1 MHPSEFARATPDK
14 AAIIMA
20 GSGQTVTFAQFE
32 ARSNQGAHLLRGAGL
47 QPGAVVA
54 LMLENDARYLEI
66 TCAAHR
72 AGLYFVCLSTRLAP
86 AEIAYILQDSGAQ
99 MLIASGTLAPLL
111 HAVADAAPA
120 LRYTLGPAVP
130 GWQAWEEAT
139 AALPITPIADERA
152 GIDML
157 YSSGTTGRPK
167 GIKPPLPADPAI
179 TTLSPLGTVCA
190 RLGFGADTIYLN
202 PAPLYHAAPL
212 RWCRE
217 VLALGGTVVIMEKF
231 DPEAALALIE
241 RHRVTHSQ
249 WVPTHFVRMLK
260 LPEEARAR
268 YDYSSL
274 RLAIHA
280 AAPCP
285 VPVKQAMIDWWGPIL
300 MEYYSGTEAIGMT
313 LITAP
318 EWLAHPGSVGRAMIG
333 TLYICDE
340 DDNPLPPRQEGLVC
354 FADGP
359 TFAYHNDPEKTAA
372 AHNRHGWATFG
383 DVGWLDEEGY
393 LYLTDRKSFMIISG
407 GVNIYPQEIENAL
420 VVHPR
425 IADAAV
431 VGAPDAEMGECVV
444 AVIQPMDM
452 ADATPA
458 FAQEVIDWLRQ
469 QLSGVKIPRRV
480 EFMAEL
486 PRHPTGKL
494 YKRLLHDR
502 YRQPGAAPET
512 LLSLR

>member
-1 MHPSEFARATPDK
+1 MLLARRSPAMARVCKGAPSRNRAARNERLSMHPSEFARATPDK

-20 GSGQTVTFAQFE
+20 GSGETVTFAQLE

-86 AEIAYILQDSGAQ
+86 AEIAYILLDSGAQ

-111 HAVADAAPA
+111 HAVADAAPP

-139 AALPITPIADERA
+139 AAADHPDRRRA
-152 GIDML
+152 RRDRHALFLGHH
-157 YSSGTTGRPK
+157 RPPQ
-167 GIKPPLPADPAI
+167 GNQAPLPADPAI

-260 LPEEARAR
+260 LPDEARAR
-268 YDYSSL
+268 HDCSSL

-285 VPVKQAMIDWWGPIL
+285 VPVKQAMIDWWGR
-300 MEYYSGTEAIGMT
+300 S
-313 LITAP
+313 
-318 EWLAHPGSVGRAMIG
+318 
-333 TLYICDE
+333 
-340 DDNPLPPRQEGLVC
+340 
-354 FADGP
+354 
-359 TFAYHNDPEKTAA
+359 
-372 AHNRHGWATFG
+372 
-383 DVGWLDEEGY
+383 
-393 LYLTDRKSFMIISG
+393 
-407 GVNIYPQEIENAL
+407 
-420 VVHPR
+420 
-425 IADAAV
+425 
-431 VGAPDAEMGECVV
+431 
-444 AVIQPMDM
+444 
-452 ADATPA
+452 
-458 FAQEVIDWLRQ
+458 
-469 QLSGVKIPRRV
+469 
-480 EFMAEL
+480 
-486 PRHPTGKL
+486 
-494 YKRLLHDR
+494 
-502 YRQPGAAPET
+502 
-512 LLSLR
+512 

>member
-1 MHPSEFARATPDK
+1 MLLARRSPAMARVCNGAPSRNRAARNERLSMHPSEFARATPDK

-47 QPGAVVA
+47 QPGGRGADAGKRCA
-54 LMLENDARYLEI
+54 LSEI

-111 HAVADAAPA
+111 HAVADAAPP

-139 AALPITPIADERA
+139 AALPTTPIADERA

-260 LPEEARAR
+260 LPEERAPGTIARRCAWR
-268 YDYSSL
+268 S
-274 RLAIHA
+274 
-280 AAPCP
+280 
-285 VPVKQAMIDWWGPIL
+285 
-300 MEYYSGTEAIGMT
+300 T
-313 LITAP
+313 
-318 EWLAHPGSVGRAMIG
+318 
-333 TLYICDE
+333 
-340 DDNPLPPRQEGLVC
+340 PPRPVRC
-354 FADGP
+354 
-359 TFAYHNDPEKTAA
+359 
-372 AHNRHGWATFG
+372 R
-383 DVGWLDEEGY
+383 
-393 LYLTDRKSFMIISG
+393 SS
-407 GVNIYPQEIENAL
+407 
-420 VVHPR
+420 
-425 IADAAV
+425 
-431 VGAPDAEMGECVV
+431 
-444 AVIQPMDM
+444 
-452 ADATPA
+452 
-458 FAQEVIDWLRQ
+458 
-469 QLSGVKIPRRV
+469 RR
-480 EFMAEL
+480 
-486 PRHPTGKL
+486 
-494 YKRLLHDR
+494 
-502 YRQPGAAPET
+502 
-512 LLSLR
+512 